1 MILVLKVQYKQD
13 LGLLVCEQCIGSGSI
28 SVKDCSLEFKILV
41 TNFASLGFHALKKL
55 DFSLQWKFFFPIKFS
70 LQELLGKTYWT
81 CESMSNM

>member
-13 LGLLVCEQCIGSGSI
+13 LGVLMHKQWKHI
-28 SVKDCSLEFKILV
+28 SKVKDCSLKFKILA
-41 TNFASLGFHALKKL
+41 TKFASFGFYALKKL
-55 DFSLQWKFFFPIKFS
+55 DFSLQWKVFFFSIKFS